1 MERGES
7 RGCGITKD
15 RAVEAI
21 AGPCKKATVQIRI
34 SWLKFIPV
42 WQDLGAARRGEAEGG
57 RGKVSLARQLASIT
71 LYSLPRRN

>member
-21 AGPCKKATVQIRI
+21 AGPCKKATVQTRI

-42 WQDLGAARRGEAEGG
+42 WQDLGEARRSRGWARKSFAREAT
-57 RGKVSLARQLASIT
+57 R
-71 LYSLPRRN
+71 LYYAL